1 MFKLKKGKVLNLQT
15 IVFCLLS
22 ITALGKTVLPVSAQS
37 VPIIRLTPDFYFAK
51 SLNEEFTINVTISNV
66 EESMHLIAI
75 HFRLYYDPQL
85 LKIIN
90 VLEGDFLPKYNQTP
104 TPPATL
110 FLWGTE
116 PDGIF
121 GPHVYVGQFLL
132 PNATGEYPG
141 PFPDGG
147 GLVAIIRFKVTYR
160 PVEPDPIAVCVLRF
174 VEVILLDD
182 QGNEIDY
189 VTGISLYQSPVPLRY
204 PIPRFTFSPAVPS
217 AGQEILFDASQ
228 SSDPDGEIVSYRWN
242 FGDGTPI
249 LTTTEKKVV
258 HIFTLPRT
266 YNVTLTVIDSD
277 GLTASAWNLV
287 EVGAYNPVEVK
298 VETGKV
304 YNPKE
309 TAEFYISTS
318 QLGMPINVSFE
329 KVEIYYNGSLYA
341 DLSGSIQQIGDGLYW
356 IQYTI
361 PGDAKPGVYMLYV
374 KAEYSGITGVGTASF
389 QISSLLQEIGAT
401 LVRIEGTAVYINSTL
416 GTLVVN
422 VADIEATLIEID
434 GTVAYINSTL
444 GSIVADIA
452 DINAKIVGLSG
463 TVAQISSTVGSLVV
477 PIEKINLTVTEVK
490 GNVATIQTTL
500 GTIRG
505 YVENVDDGGL
515 ATINTEL
522 GAVKTNISTL
532 LQRVPEKPPTVDMT
546 PSWIAAIFA
555 ILAFIVAA
563 FLMIKR
569 K

>member
-1 MFKLKKGKVLNLQT
+1 MKNLKILALAIIIVLGIPPLT
-15 IVFCLLS
+15 VSTLKP
-22 ITALGKTVLPVSAQS
+22 ALGQS
-37 VPIIRLTPDFYFAK
+37 ELILLKIVPDFYFAK
-51 SLNEEFTINVTISNV
+51 ALDEEFNLTITISGVN
-66 EESMHLIAI
+66 ESQHLIGI
-75 HFRLYYDPQL
+75 HFRLLYRSDL
-85 LKIIN
+85 LKVIDVFEGSFLRN
-90 VLEGDFLPKYNQTP
+90 YGNTFFAWNLE
-104 TPPATL
+104 
-110 FLWGTE
+110 E
-116 PDGIF
+116 DGF
-121 GPHVYVGQFLL
+121 YGGPHVVVGSMIL
-132 PNATGEYPG
+132 PNSTGQWPG
-141 PFPDGG
+141 PFPEGNG
-147 GLVAIIRFKVTYR
+147 TVATIKFRVIYR
-160 PVEPDPIAVCVLRF
+160 PVEPNPIEVCVLRF
-174 VEVILLDD
+174 AEVILLNDK
-182 QGNEIDY
+182 GEEILDY
-189 VTGISLYQSPVPLRY
+189 GTGISLYQSPVPLRY
-204 PIPRFTFSPAVPS
+204 PIPRFTFSPVIPS

-228 SSDPDGEIVSYRWN
+228 SSDPDGKIVSYRWN

-422 VADIEATLIEID
+422 VADIEATLVEIN
-434 GTVAYINSTL
+434 GTLAFINSTL

-452 DINAKIVGLSG
+452 DINATIVRLSG

-477 PIEKINLTVTEVK
+477 PIEKINLTVTEIK
-490 GNVATIQTTL
+490 GNMATIQTTL

-522 GAVKTNISTL
+522 GTVKTNIATL
-532 LQRVPEKPPTVDMT
+532 LQRVPEKPPTVDIT

-555 ILAFIVAA
+555 ILTFIIAI
-563 FLMIKR
+563 FLILVIKR